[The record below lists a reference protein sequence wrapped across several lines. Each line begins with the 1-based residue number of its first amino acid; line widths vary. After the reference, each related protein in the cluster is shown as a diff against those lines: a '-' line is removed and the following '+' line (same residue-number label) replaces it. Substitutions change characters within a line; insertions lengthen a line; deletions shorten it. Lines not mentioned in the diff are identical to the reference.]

1 VRGRPGRDRHHVH
14 RHAHEH
20 CRSRHFVDRRFLG
33 YTSVGADA
41 RPADHRPPGHGQAC
55 GGGNNSGGS
64 GDSGSGN
71 SSNSSNNSGNGGGN
85 SAGSGDG
92 ASDGEVK
99 NEKLIVYTNAN
110 SDGRGEWWIE
120 QAKQAGFEIELVG
133 AGGADLTNRLIAEK
147 NNPIADVVFG
157 LNNIFYENL
166 KKEGV
171 ITKYVPSWAP
181 QVGENLNDPEGYYH
195 GLVKQAIMI
204 GYNADVYTPE
214 TAPKSW
220 QDLYTNEAFKGKYE
234 APTAL
239 GRATMRL
246 VVAGILMPYKDEN
259 GELGVAEEGWNEL
272 KKLYDN
278 GLPMVEGE
286 DLYANMAAG
295 KIGIGTVVSGEKF
308 KREQEYG
315 VKVGTVAPEG
325 GVPMVVEHIAII
337 NGTKKMDTAQRFVE
351 WFGSAEMQGKF
362 AAEFSA
368 MPVIPEAAQQA
379 PDHIK
384 ELFASMKAQ
393 PLDWSFIA
401 AHLDEWA
408 EKIELQIIN

>member
-1 VRGRPGRDRHHVH
+1 M
-14 RHAHEH
+14 
-20 CRSRHFVDRRFLG
+20 SRMMKTLVLLVL
-33 YTSVGADA
+33 TCLLIT
-41 RPADHRPPGHGQAC
+41 AC
-55 GGGNNSGGS
+55 GGGNNNGN
-64 GDSGSGN
+64 SGSGSETN
-71 SSNSSNNSGNGGGN
+71 SGSNSGNEN
-85 SAGSGDG
+85 TAGSGNGD
-92 ASDGEVK
+92 SGEVK
-99 NEKLIVYTNAN
+99 NEKLIVYTNSN

-120 QAKQAGFEIELVG
+120 QAKQAGFDIEIVG

-171 ITKYVPSWAP
+171 LTEYVPSWAP
-181 QVGENLNDPEGYYH
+181 QVWENLNDPEGYYH
-195 GLVKQAIMI
+195 ALVKQAIMI
-204 GYNADVYTPE
+204 GYNEAEYTPE

-234 APTAL
+234 APTNL
-239 GRATMRL
+239 TRATSRL
-246 VVAGILMPYKDEN
+246 VVAGILMPYIDEN
-259 GELGVAEEGWNEL
+259 GDLGISEEGWNEL

-278 GLPMVEGE
+278 GQPMVEGE

-308 KREQEYG
+308 KREAEYG
-315 VKVGTVAPEG
+315 VKVGVVGPEG
-325 GVPMVVEHIAII
+325 GVPMVVEHIAIV
-337 NGTKKMDTAQRFVE
+337 NGTKKLDTAQRFVE

-368 MPVIPEAAQQA
+368 MPVIPEAADQA

-384 ELFASMKAQ
+384 QLFGNMKAQ
-393 PLDWSFIA
+393 PLNWSFIA
-401 AHLDEWA
+401 EHIDLWA

>member
-1 VRGRPGRDRHHVH
+1 M
-14 RHAHEH
+14 
-20 CRSRHFVDRRFLG
+20 SRMMKALALLAVVCLVL
-33 YTSVGADA
+33 T
-41 RPADHRPPGHGQAC
+41 AC
-55 GGGNNSGGS
+55 GGGNNGGS
-64 GDSGSGN
+64 NSNAGDN
-71 SSNSSNNSGNGGGN
+71 AGGN
-85 SAGSGDG
+85 AAGSGDG
-92 ASDGEVK
+92 GSGEVK

-171 ITKYVPSWAP
+171 ITNYVPSWAS

-204 GYNADVYTPE
+204 GYNEDEYTPE

-220 QDLYTNEAFKGKYE
+220 QDLYTDEAFKGKYE
-234 APTAL
+234 APTQL

-259 GELGVAEEGWNEL
+259 GDLGIAEEGWNEL
-272 KKLYDN
+272 KKLFDN
-278 GLPMVEGE
+278 GQPMVEGE

-295 KIGIGTVVSGEKF
+295 KVSIGTVVSGEMF

-315 VKVGTVAPEG
+315 VNVGVVAPEN
-325 GVPMVVEHIAII
+325 GVPMVVEHIAIV
-337 NGTKKMDTAQRFVE
+337 NGTKKMETAQRFVE

-368 MPVIPEAAQQA
+368 MPVIPEAAEQA

-384 ELFASMKAQ
+384 DLFANLKAQ
-393 PLDWSFIA
+393 PLDWTFIA
-401 AHLDEWA
+401 EHLDLWA

>member
-1 VRGRPGRDRHHVH
+1 MSKMMKALALLVLCCLVI
-14 RHAHEH
+14 
-20 CRSRHFVDRRFLG
+20 
-33 YTSVGADA
+33 T
-41 RPADHRPPGHGQAC
+41 AC
-55 GGGNNSGGS
+55 GGGNNSGNNGN
-64 GDSGSGN
+64 SGST
-71 SSNSSNNSGNGGGN
+71 NSGENSGSENTAGAGG
-85 SAGSGDG
+85 
-92 ASDGEVK
+92 SDSGEVK
-99 NEKLIVYTNAN
+99 NEKLIVYTNSN

-120 QAKQAGFEIELVG
+120 QAKQAGFEIEIVG

-157 LNNIFYENL
+157 LNHIFYENL

-171 ITKYVPSWAP
+171 LTNYVPSWAP
-181 QVGENLNDPEGYYH
+181 QVGEFLNDPEGYYH

-204 GYNADVYTPE
+204 GYNEAEYTPE

-234 APTAL
+234 APTNL
-239 GRATMRL
+239 SRATSRL
-246 VVAGILMPYKDEN
+246 VVAGILMPYMDEN
-259 GELGVAEEGWNEL
+259 GDLGVAEEGWNEL

-286 DLYANMAAG
+286 DLYSNMAAG

-315 VKVGTVAPEG
+315 VKVGTVSPEG
-325 GVPMVVEHIAII
+325 GVPMIVEHIAIV
-337 NGTKKMDTAQRFVE
+337 NGTKKLDTAQRFVD

-362 AAEFSA
+362 AAEFNA
-368 MPVIPEAAQQA
+368 MPVIPEAADQA
-379 PDHIK
+379 PAHIK
-384 ELFASMKAQ
+384 QLFGSLKAQ
-393 PLDWSFIA
+393 LLDWSFIA
-401 AHLDEWA
+401 EHLDLWA

>member
-1 VRGRPGRDRHHVH
+1 M
-14 RHAHEH
+14 
-20 CRSRHFVDRRFLG
+20 SRMMKTLVLLVL
-33 YTSVGADA
+33 TCLLIT
-41 RPADHRPPGHGQAC
+41 AC
-55 GGGNNSGGS
+55 GGGNNNGN
-64 GDSGSGN
+64 SGSGSETN
-71 SSNSSNNSGNGGGN
+71 SGSNSGNEN
-85 SAGSGDG
+85 TAGSGNGD
-92 ASDGEVK
+92 SGEVK
-99 NEKLIVYTNAN
+99 NEKLIVYTNSN

-120 QAKQAGFEIELVG
+120 QAKQAGFDIEIVG

-171 ITKYVPSWAP
+171 LTEYVPSWAP
-181 QVGENLNDPEGYYH
+181 EVWENLNDPEGYYH
-195 GLVKQAIMI
+195 ALVKQAIMI
-204 GYNADVYTPE
+204 GYNEAEYTPE

-234 APTAL
+234 APTNL
-239 GRATMRL
+239 TRATSRL
-246 VVAGILMPYKDEN
+246 VVAGILMPYIDEN
-259 GELGVAEEGWNEL
+259 GDLGISEEGWNEL

-278 GLPMVEGE
+278 GQPMVEGE

-308 KREQEYG
+308 KREAEYG
-315 VKVGTVAPEG
+315 VKVGVVGPEG
-325 GVPMVVEHIAII
+325 GVPMVVEHIAIV
-337 NGTKKMDTAQRFVE
+337 NGTKKLDTAQRFVE

-368 MPVIPEAAQQA
+368 MPVIPEAADQA

-384 ELFASMKAQ
+384 QLFGNMKAQ
-393 PLDWSFIA
+393 PLNWSFIA
-401 AHLDEWA
+401 EHIDLWA

>member
-1 VRGRPGRDRHHVH
+1 M
-14 RHAHEH
+14 
-20 CRSRHFVDRRFLG
+20 SRMMKTLVLLVL
-33 YTSVGADA
+33 TCLVIT
-41 RPADHRPPGHGQAC
+41 AC
-55 GGGNNSGGS
+55 GGGNNNGN
-64 GDSGSGN
+64 SGSGSETN
-71 SSNSSNNSGNGGGN
+71 SGSNSGNEN
-85 SAGSGDG
+85 TAGSGNGD
-92 ASDGEVK
+92 SGEVK
-99 NEKLIVYTNAN
+99 NEKLIVYTNSN

-120 QAKQAGFEIELVG
+120 QAKQAGFDIEIVG

-171 ITKYVPSWAP
+171 LTEYVPSWAP
-181 QVGENLNDPEGYYH
+181 QVWENLNDPEGYYH
-195 GLVKQAIMI
+195 ALVKQAIMI
-204 GYNADVYTPE
+204 GYNEAEYTPE

-234 APTAL
+234 APTNL
-239 GRATMRL
+239 TRATSRL
-246 VVAGILMPYKDEN
+246 VVAGILMPYIDEN
-259 GELGVAEEGWNEL
+259 GDLGISEEGWNEL

-278 GLPMVEGE
+278 GQPMVEGE

-308 KREQEYG
+308 KREAEYG
-315 VKVGTVAPEG
+315 VKVGVVGPEG
-325 GVPMVVEHIAII
+325 GVPMVVEHIAIV
-337 NGTKKMDTAQRFVE
+337 NGTKKLDTAQRFVE

-368 MPVIPEAAQQA
+368 MPVIPEAADQA

-384 ELFASMKAQ
+384 QLFGNMKAQ
-393 PLDWSFIA
+393 PLNWSFIA
-401 AHLDEWA
+401 EHIDLWA

>member
-1 VRGRPGRDRHHVH
+1 MMKALVLLVLT
-14 RHAHEH
+14 
-20 CRSRHFVDRRFLG
+20 CLVI
-33 YTSVGADA
+33 T
-41 RPADHRPPGHGQAC
+41 AC
-55 GGGNNSGGS
+55 GGGNNNSGNSNSGSGSETNSGSNGGNENTAGSGS
-64 GDSGSGN
+64 GDS
-71 SSNSSNNSGNGGGN
+71 
-85 SAGSGDG
+85 
-92 ASDGEVK
+92 GEVK

-120 QAKQAGFEIELVG
+120 QAKQAGFEIEIVG

-171 ITKYVPSWAP
+171 ITKYVPSWAS

-204 GYNADVYTPE
+204 GYNEAEYTPE

-234 APTAL
+234 APTNL
-239 GRATMRL
+239 GRATSRL
-246 VVAGILMPYKDEN
+246 VVAGILMPYMDEN
-259 GELGVAEEGWNEL
+259 GDLGISEEGWNEL
-272 KKLYDN
+272 KKLFDN
-278 GLPMVEGE
+278 GQPMVEGE

-315 VKVGTVAPEG
+315 VKIGVVGPEG
-325 GVPMVVEHIAII
+325 GVPMVVEHIAVV
-337 NGTKKMDTAQRFVE
+337 NGTKKQDTVERFID
-351 WFGSAEMQGKF
+351 WFGSAEIQGKF

-368 MPVIPEAAQQA
+368 MPVIPEAADQA
-379 PDHIK
+379 PAHIK
-384 ELFASMKAQ
+384 ELFGSMKAQ

-401 AHLDEWA
+401 EHIDLWA

>member
-1 VRGRPGRDRHHVH
+1 MSGKMKALAILMLVCLV
-14 RHAHEH
+14 
-20 CRSRHFVDRRFLG
+20 L
-33 YTSVGADA
+33 T
-41 RPADHRPPGHGQAC
+41 AC
-55 GGGNNSGGS
+55 GGGNG
-64 GDSGSGN
+64 
-71 SSNSSNNSGNGGGN
+71 GNGGNAGN
-85 SAGSGDG
+85 GGSVSGENGGNGGNAGDAGDG
-92 ASDGEVK
+92 GEVK
-99 NEKLIVYTNAN
+99 NEKLIVYTNSN

-120 QAKQAGFEIELVG
+120 QARQAGFDIEIVG

-157 LNNIFYENL
+157 LNHMFFENL

-171 ITKYVPSWAP
+171 ITPYVPSWAS

-234 APTAL
+234 APTML
-239 GRATMRL
+239 GRATMQM
-246 VVAGILMPYKDEN
+246 VVAGILMPYMDEN
-259 GELGVAEEGWNEL
+259 GELGIAEEGWNEL

-295 KIGIGTVVSGEKF
+295 KVHIGTVVSGEKF

-315 VKVGTVAPEG
+315 VNVGVVAPEQ
-325 GVPMVVEHIAII
+325 GVPMVVEHIAIV
-337 NGTKKMDTAQRFVE
+337 NGTKKMDTAKRFID

-384 ELFASMKAQ
+384 ELFAKLKAQ

-401 AHLDEWA
+401 EHIDEWA

>member
-1 VRGRPGRDRHHVH
+1 MMKTLVLLVLT
-14 RHAHEH
+14 
-20 CRSRHFVDRRFLG
+20 CLVI
-33 YTSVGADA
+33 T
-41 RPADHRPPGHGQAC
+41 AC
-55 GGGNNSGGS
+55 GGGNNNGN
-64 GDSGSGN
+64 SGSGSETN
-71 SSNSSNNSGNGGGN
+71 SGSNSGNEN
-85 SAGSGDG
+85 TAGSGNGD
-92 ASDGEVK
+92 SGEVK
-99 NEKLIVYTNAN
+99 NEKLIVYTNSN

-120 QAKQAGFEIELVG
+120 QAKQAGFDIEIVG

-171 ITKYVPSWAP
+171 LTEYVPSWAP
-181 QVGENLNDPEGYYH
+181 EVWENLNDPEGYYH
-195 GLVKQAIMI
+195 ALVKQAIMI
-204 GYNADVYTPE
+204 GYNEAEYTPE

-234 APTAL
+234 APTNL
-239 GRATMRL
+239 TRATSRL
-246 VVAGILMPYKDEN
+246 VVAGILMPYIDEN
-259 GELGVAEEGWNEL
+259 GDLGISEEGWNEL

-278 GLPMVEGE
+278 GQPMVEGE

-308 KREQEYG
+308 KREAEYG
-315 VKVGTVAPEG
+315 VKVGVVGPEG
-325 GVPMVVEHIAII
+325 GVPMVVEHIAIV
-337 NGTKKMDTAQRFVE
+337 NGTKKLDTAQRFVE

-368 MPVIPEAAQQA
+368 MPVIPEAADQA

-384 ELFASMKAQ
+384 QLFGNMKAQ
-393 PLDWSFIA
+393 PLNWSFIA
-401 AHLDEWA
+401 EHIDLWA

>member
-1 VRGRPGRDRHHVH
+1 MKTLVLLVLT
-14 RHAHEH
+14 
-20 CRSRHFVDRRFLG
+20 CLVI
-33 YTSVGADA
+33 T
-41 RPADHRPPGHGQAC
+41 AC
-55 GGGNNSGGS
+55 GGGNNNGN
-64 GDSGSGN
+64 SGSGSETN
-71 SSNSSNNSGNGGGN
+71 SGSNSGNEN
-85 SAGSGDG
+85 TAGSGNGD
-92 ASDGEVK
+92 SGEVK
-99 NEKLIVYTNAN
+99 NEKLIVYTNSN

-120 QAKQAGFEIELVG
+120 QAKQAGFDIEIVG

-171 ITKYVPSWAP
+171 LTEYVPSWAP
-181 QVGENLNDPEGYYH
+181 EVWENLNDPEGYYH
-195 GLVKQAIMI
+195 ALVKQAIMI
-204 GYNADVYTPE
+204 GYNEAEYTPE

-234 APTAL
+234 APTNL
-239 GRATMRL
+239 TRATSRL
-246 VVAGILMPYKDEN
+246 VVAGILMPYIDEN
-259 GELGVAEEGWNEL
+259 GDLGISEEGWNEL

-278 GLPMVEGE
+278 GQPMVEGE

-308 KREQEYG
+308 KREAEYG
-315 VKVGTVAPEG
+315 VKVGVVGPEG
-325 GVPMVVEHIAII
+325 GVPMVVEHIAIV
-337 NGTKKMDTAQRFVE
+337 NGTKKLDTAQRFVE

-368 MPVIPEAAQQA
+368 MPVIPEAADQA

-384 ELFASMKAQ
+384 QLFGNMKAQ
-393 PLDWSFIA
+393 PLNWSFIA
-401 AHLDEWA
+401 EHIDLWA